1 MKILIADYVHPLLP
15 EALSKA
21 GHICD
26 DFTHKNAGDV
36 LSAISQYEGI
46 VIRSK
51 IKLDKE
57 VLDKAINLKWIA
69 RVGAGME
76 SIDTAYAN
84 TKGIK
89 CINSPEGNRNAV
101 GEHTLGMLLSLLN
114 NICKANQE
122 IQNGKWLRAE
132 NRGTELSGKTV
143 GIIGC
148 GNTGTAFANCL
159 RGFDVKILAYDK
171 YKKGIANEFIKE
183 VDIDILY
190 AEADIVSLHLPLND
204 ETRYMVNTDFIN
216 RFKKNFYLLNTSRG
230 KIIKT
235 DDLVQAIQSGKIK
248 GAALDVLEYEST
260 SFQELYTKQ
269 LPAAYNFLMKAPN
282 VVLTP
287 HIAGWTYEAEEKMAR
302 VLLRKI
308 NELI

>member
-1 MKILIADYVHPLLP
+1 MKIIIADYVHPLL
-15 EALSKA
+15 ADDLRKA

-26 DFTHKNAGDV
+26 DFINKNAENILAV
-36 LSAISQYEGI
+36 IHEYEGI

-51 IKLDKE
+51 IKLEKE
-57 VLDKAINLKWIA
+57 VLGKAVKLKWIA

-76 SIDTAYAN
+76 SIDVAYAKS
-84 TKGIK
+84 KGIK

-122 IQNGKWLRAE
+122 VKNGKWLRAE
-132 NRGTELSGKTV
+132 NRGFELSGKTV

-148 GNTGTAFANCL
+148 GNTGMAFANCL
-159 RGFDVKILAYDK
+159 RGFDVRILAYDK

-183 VDIDILY
+183 AELDMLY
-190 AEADIVSLHLPLND
+190 DEADIVSLHLPLND
-204 ETRYMVNTDFIN
+204 ETRYMVNATFIN
-216 RFKKNFYLLNTSRG
+216 RFKKDIYLLNTSRG
-230 KIIKT
+230 KIVKT
-235 DDLVQAIQSGKIK
+235 DDLIQSLQTGKIK

-269 LPAAYNFLMKAPN
+269 LPPAYDFLMKAPN
-282 VVLTP
+282 VILTP
-287 HIAGWTYEAEEKMAR
+287 HIAGWTNEAEEKMAR

-308 NELI
+308 NALL